1 MTDFNQYKALTFD
14 CYGTLID
21 WENGILGVLKPL
33 LTAHNTNLDDEQI
46 IELFAEFEAELENGD
61 YIKYREVLKRVVQK
75 FGERFSFAPTANE
88 LNSLADSIQHWL
100 PFPDTVEA
108 LRVLKQNF
116 KLVII
121 SNVDDDLF
129 AFSAKHLEIKFDQII
144 TAEQAKS
151 YKPSL
156 NNFRLAIERIDLPLD
171 QILHVAASVY
181 HDIVTAKSLGLSTV
195 WVNRRAVQKAVS
207 PTGSAISQPDLEVPD
222 LKTLAA
228 LISPK

>member
-1 MTDFNQYKALTFD
+1 MKYKNVINFNQYKALTFD

-33 LTAHNTNLDDEQI
+33 LLTHNTNLDEDQI
-46 IELFAEFEAELENGD
+46 LELFAEFEAEVEKGE
-61 YIKYREVLKRVVQK
+61 YIKYREVLQIVIQK
-75 FGERFSFAPTANE
+75 FGERLGFEPTAEE
-88 LNSLADSIQHWL
+88 LNSLADSIQYWL

-108 LRVLKQNF
+108 LKTLKQNF

-129 AFSAKHLEIKFDQII
+129 AFSARHLEVEFDQII
-144 TAEQAKS
+144 TAEQTKS

-156 NNFRLAIERIDLPLD
+156 NNFRLAIKRIDLPLE

-181 HDIVTAKSLGLSTV
+181 HMLLLVYIT
-195 WVNRRAVQKAVS
+195 
-207 PTGSAISQPDLEVPD
+207 I
-222 LKTLAA
+222 
-228 LISPK
+228 

>member
-1 MTDFNQYKALTFD
+1 MINFNQYKALTFD

-33 LTAHNTNLDDEQI
+33 LLTHNTNLDEDQI
-46 IELFAEFEAELENGD
+46 LELFAEFEAEVEKGE
-61 YIKYREVLKRVVQK
+61 YIKYREVLQIVIQK
-75 FGERFSFAPTANE
+75 FGERLGFEPTAEE
-88 LNSLADSIQHWL
+88 LNSLADSIQYWL

-108 LRVLKQNF
+108 LKTLKQNF

-129 AFSAKHLEIKFDQII
+129 AFSARHLEVEFDQII

-156 NNFRLAIERIDLPLD
+156 NNFRLAIKRIDLPLEH
-171 QILHVAASVY
+171 ILHVAASVY

-195 WVNRRAVQKAVS
+195 WVNRRADQQGVI
-207 PTGSAISQPDLEVPD
+207 TIESAISQPDLEVPD

-228 LISPK
+228 LSLPK